1 MENMARHIRRRACP
15 RAIALRFAAGDSS
28 MAPRCF
34 FPRHMHPHAGESMIR
49 SRRRVALVVVATSV
63 GGPAAWFGISAARDA
78 MAMQA
83 RVAAS
88 CPRPQA
94 FPAPARS
101 STPSVLGTTG
111 QIFVSHAWS
120 RRVFIIDVATGRV
133 TPLAAGIA
141 DAHEVAVSP
150 DGRWGVAAD
159 FGDYQGDYKF
169 DGRRLAVFDLR
180 TKRLTRVIELGS
192 YLGPHDLVFHPTSP
206 TRLFVTTQTTRHVI
220 EVDVATGQVL
230 GATETRAV
238 GSHTMAVTADGR
250 TAFTAN
256 EPEGSVS
263 RLDLAGRKFVAKHSV
278 GPGPTEGIGVTPDG
292 REVWMGFL
300 KDGEVRVV
308 DGDSGALLATIE
320 GFVTPA
326 RLTLSPDGSRAVVA
340 DGGCKRTQVVDV
352 RSRKLLGHIVGLDE
366 GFGVA
371 KVLPDNRSAVI
382 AVLDAKLV
390 AMVDLEER
398 RVIRKFDLGVRM
410 DAAAWGPKP

>member
-1 MENMARHIRRRACP
+1 MATA
-15 RAIALRFAAGDSS
+15 AAG
-28 MAPRCF
+28 
-34 FPRHMHPHAGESMIR
+34 
-49 SRRRVALVVVATSV
+49 
-63 GGPAAWFGISAARDA
+63 WFGIRAARDA
-78 MAMQA
+78 SAMQA
-83 RVAAS
+83 RVAAV
-88 CPRPQA
+88 CPRPES
-94 FPAPARS
+94 FPAPAKGA
-101 STPSVLGTTG
+101 TPSALGGTG

-120 RRVFIIDVATGRV
+120 KRVFIIDVATGQV

-159 FGDYQGDYKF
+159 FGDYKGDYKF
-169 DGRRLAVFDLR
+169 DGHRLAVFDLGA
-180 TKRLTRVIELGS
+180 KRLARVIELGS
-192 YLGPHDLVFHPTSP
+192 YLGPHDIVFNPTSP
-206 TRLFVTTQTTRHVI
+206 NRAFVTTQTTQHVV

-238 GSHTMAVTADGR
+238 GSHTLAVTADGR

-263 RLDLAGRKFVAKHSV
+263 RLDLAGRKFVAKHKV
-278 GPGPTEGIGVTPDG
+278 GPGSTEGIGVTPDG

-308 DGDSGALLATIE
+308 DGTTGGLLATIK

-352 RSRKLLGHIVGLDE
+352 RTRTLLGPIIGLDE
-366 GFGVA
+366 GMGVA
-371 KVLPDNRSAVI
+371 KVLPDNRTAVV
-382 AVLDAKLV
+382 AVLDARLV
-390 AMVDLEER
+390 ALVDLEER
-398 RVIRKFDLGVRM
+398 RVLKRFDLGVRM